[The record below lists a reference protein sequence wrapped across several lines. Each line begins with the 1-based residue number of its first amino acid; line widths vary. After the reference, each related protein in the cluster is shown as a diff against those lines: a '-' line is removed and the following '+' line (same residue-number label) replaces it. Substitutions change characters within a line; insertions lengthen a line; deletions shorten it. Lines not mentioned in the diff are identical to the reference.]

1 VTRPFG
7 VDELLAGVR
16 AVLSPAAEAPSS
28 MLLEIGKLVI
38 AVADRRVTRADAKRG
53 LSRVEFDLV
62 RGLAQHHGRLVTDR
76 QLPAGLWAPECV
88 HGRHELRVLVGNVRT
103 RLERYRSRPG
113 RPMTEPGAGY
123 RLTGWR

>member
-7 VDELLAGVR
+7 VDELLARLR
-16 AVLSPAAEAPSS
+16 AALSPAAAATSS
-28 MLLEIGKLVI
+28 MPLEIGKLVI
-38 AVADRRVTRADAKRG
+38 AVADRRVTRDAKRG
-53 LSRVEFDLV
+53 LPRVEVDLV
-62 RGLAQHHGRLVTDR
+62 RVPAQHHGRLVTDR

-88 HGRHELRVLVGNVRT
+88 HGRHELHVLVGNVRT